1 MKQTKTY
8 EAPLADII
16 VLHMEQRILDLSN
29 GQGRATVENAR
40 AVDGEWDD

>member
-29 GQGRATVENAR
+29 GQAKARQVEDAYEEE
-40 AVDGEWDD
+40 GEW